1 VLQMAVKRQDRWIF
15 EVGILVDMPSCWLA
29 SIVKGEMIAYPP
41 ISPIHHL
48 TEG

>member
-1 VLQMAVKRQDRWIF
+1 VLQMTVKGQDRWIF
-15 EVGILVDMPSCWLA
+15 EVEILVDMPGCSLA
-29 SIVKGEMIAYPP
+29 SIVKGEMIVYPP